1 MKIKFPL
8 PVGNREL
15 VSGRFGGF
23 RLKGHQSLL
32 EKNEGVARAVGEV
45 TEGTVGV
52 SGIDAGLRERAR
64 TARFHAH
71 PQTKELPV
79 ALGEGFCP
87 ETPMGP
93 RS

>member
-23 RLKGHQSLL
+23 RLKGHRSLL

-45 TEGTVGV
+45 TEGTGGV
-52 SGIDAGLRERAR
+52 SGIDASLREAAR
-64 TARFHAH
+64 TARFHA
-71 PQTKELPV
+71 QTKELPV
-79 ALGEGFCP
+79 ALGESFCP